1 MLASLLKH
9 LLACSLLRT
18 SLCLSPLDTRVD
30 GYENSAYFANWGIYA
45 RNYRPQQLPADVVTN
60 IYYAFANFQDDGTVF
75 SSDPWA
81 DTQINLSDAST
92 PASGSHA
99 YGCVKQLFLLKKAH
113 RNTKVNL
120 SVGGWTYSLNGR
132 FASAVST
139 EPKRIQ
145 FAKSSVSLMKD
156 WGFDGIDIDWE
167 YPANASEAADFL
179 ALLKAVR
186 AELDDYAARSVP
198 GYHFRLTAAM
208 PAGPDKYSKLP
219 LFDMAQIV
227 DAFNLMAYDYAGSFS
242 PLSAH
247 QANLYPNS
255 GNLGSTPFSTDAAIT
270 GYLAAGVPRYKIILG
285 IPLFGRAFENTSGVG
300 KPYSGIG
307 KGSWEDGV
315 WDYKALPRSH
325 LDVQKDAIAGATY
338 TYDNN
343 SQQLISYDTPS
354 MVKAKIDYLR
364 SEGLGGSMFW
374 EASGDRND
382 AESLIRISYFSL
394 GALRQSQNNLQYP
407 DSTYANIAAGMP

>member
-1 MLASLLKH
+1 M
-9 LLACSLLRT
+9 RI
-18 SLCLSPLDTRVD
+18 R
-30 GYENSAYFANWGIYA
+30 
-45 RNYRPQQLPADVVTN
+45 
-60 IYYAFANFQDDGTVF
+60 F

-81 DTQINLSDAST
+81 DTQINWPDAST
-92 PASGSHA
+92 PVSASHA
-99 YGCVKQLFLLKKAH
+99 YGCVKQLYLLKKAH
-113 RNTKVNL
+113 RNVKVHL

-208 PAGPDKYSKLP
+208 PAGPDKYTKLP

-242 PLSAH
+242 PVSAH
-247 QANLYPNS
+247 QANLYSNPQ
-255 GNLGSTPFSTDAAIT
+255 NLDSTPFSTDAAIT
-270 GYLAAGVPRYKIILG
+270 DYLAVGVPRSKMILG
-285 IPLFGRAFENTSGVG
+285 MPLFGRAFENTSGLG
-300 KPYSGIG
+300 KPYSGVDP
-307 KGSWEDGV
+307 E
-315 WDYKALPRSH
+315 
-325 LDVQKDAIAGATY
+325 KDTIAGATY
-338 TYDNN
+338 TFDKNV
-343 SQQLISYDTPS
+343 QQLISYDTPD
-354 MVKAKIDYLR
+354 MVKTKVDYLK
-364 SEGLGGSMFW
+364 SKALGGCMFW

-382 AESLIRISYFSL
+382 TESLIRTSYSSL
-394 GALRQSQNNLQYP
+394 GALRQSQNNLHYP
-407 DSTYANIAAGMP
+407 DSIYANIATGMP